1 MKQTILIIGLG
12 LIGGSL
18 ALGLKR
24 NKDVSIIGYDADSHT
39 LRTAKRIAVID
50 EMAMQIKDATEF
62 ADIIIFATPVN
73 ETIRLMNEMSNWQL
87 KDQVIVTDTGSTKN
101 EIMNAAIQLKEAGIT
116 FVGGHP
122 MAGSHKSG
130 VEAARAHLFENAYYM
145 LTPFDDENEEKVE
158 VLSDLL
164 QVTKAKIVQV
174 NAKEHDH
181 MTAVVSHFPHLIA
194 ASLVHQLAGENKAF
208 PFTKQLAAGGFRD
221 LTRIASS
228 NPVMWRDITVQNRNE
243 LSNQLNMWTNE
254 MIRLQNLLLHADAE
268 DIEAYFST
276 AKQVRDELPIT
287 TQGAM
292 FAVYDLYVDVPD
304 YSGVI
309 SEVIGYLAKDNINI
323 TNLRI
328 VETRE
333 DIFGILVISF
343 QTMDDRAK
351 AVTCIAQNT
360 TFETYIS

>member
-1 MKQTILIIGLG
+1 MKQTIFIIGLG

-24 NKDVSIIGYDADSHT
+24 NEEVSIIGYDANTHA
-39 LRTAKRIAVID
+39 LRTAKRIGVID
-50 EMAMQIKDATEF
+50 EMAVQMKEAAEL

-73 ETIRLMNEMSNWQL
+73 ETIRLMGELSNWRL
-87 KDQVIVTDTGSTKN
+87 KEDVIVTDTGSTKN
-101 EIMNAAIQLKEAGIT
+101 EIMKAGLVLKELGIT
-116 FVGGHP
+116 FIGGHP

-130 VEAARAHLFENAYYM
+130 VEAARAHLFENAYYL
-145 LTPFDDENEEKVE
+145 LTPFPNENEEE
-158 VLSDLL
+158 VNMLTNLL

-174 NAKEHDH
+174 NAEEHDH
-181 MTAVVSHFPHLIA
+181 MTAVVSHFPHLVA
-194 ASLVHQLAGENKAF
+194 ASLVHQLAGENEQF

-228 NPVMWRDITVQNRNE
+228 NPIMWRDITVQNRKE
-243 LSNQLNMWTNE
+243 LSNQLQLWTEE
-254 MIRLQNLLLHADAE
+254 MIYLQNLLLHAEED
-268 DIEAYFST
+268 DIEAYFQK

-287 TQGAM
+287 AQGAM
-292 FAVYDLYVDVPD
+292 FTVYDLYVDVPD
-304 YSGVI
+304 YPGVI
-309 SEVIGYLAKDNINI
+309 SEITGYLARDSISI

-328 VETRE
+328 VETRV
-333 DIFGILVISF
+333 DVFGILVISF

-351 AVTCIAQNT
+351 AVKCIAKNT